1 MARDDMRSRVKKMI
15 GIASLMLAFLLIFS
29 TGVYAETNKETLLKK
44 CNALLEDIDTCLQRQ
59 NQLRSDMPELTLDLK
74 EKETLVQDLKRKI
87 QNEYDGDLRYFE
99 GMFDSYRS
107 EVPIY
112 PITLD
117 GMTNEDAEEWLELRG
132 IAPGKKEE
140 YSSTVEKGVVI
151 GTETRTFSKISFFTD
166 EGDRTLTYTVS
177 MGPEPGRDTPGDGA
191 STETTQST
199 TTDQDRTD
207 TETETG
213 TETGTDG
220 KDEKNSSLTTEGKT
234 DGSTS
239 DPFSGSGNGG
249 DNLKGDAGGEKS
261 WISQNWILLLIIG
274 ILAIALIIAIVF
286 ILTSGKKKKRKQL
299 SEIRKGYTANQTN
312 YPGQGS
318 SMGAAYQQPNRLPEE
333 DKDEKTLLLSNV
345 QSRGINAHLISV
357 RTGVDFPLKITART
371 VVGSGAD
378 CDCTINDPAF
388 ALRQFMLEWN
398 GEDVYIDDLNTATGT
413 RMNGTPLR
421 HKRRMESED
430 RIGVGESEYIIRW

>member
-1 MARDDMRSRVKKMI
+1 MKPDQQEER
-15 GIASLMLAFLLIFS
+15 IAENNNEVPKGCITRTYTTGFELISYFNDES
-29 TGVYAETNKETLLKK
+29 QGGTVTYYVSQGPQSNESKET
-44 CNALLEDIDTCLQRQ
+44 E
-59 NQLRSDMPELTLDLK
+59 
-74 EKETLVQDLKRKI
+74 
-87 QNEYDGDLRYFE
+87 
-99 GMFDSYRS
+99 
-107 EVPIY
+107 
-112 PITLD
+112 
-117 GMTNEDAEEWLELRG
+117 
-132 IAPGKKEE
+132 
-140 YSSTVEKGVVI
+140 SSSPK
-151 GTETRTFSKISFFTD
+151 D
-166 EGDRTLTYTVS
+166 
-177 MGPEPGRDTPGDGA
+177 
-191 STETTQST
+191 TQSAKPTSSEGT
-199 TTDQDRTD
+199 TTEAK
-207 TETETG
+207 TESG
-213 TETGTDG
+213 NG
-220 KDEKNSSLTTEGKT
+220 KESEKTVGLTTEGKT